1 VTEYANAPH
10 PTLRQGDIV
19 LAPSALLV
27 PPTERDLG
35 GPRNGPPHLGE
46 AQRMALWD
54 SRGDVLSPD
63 VSAEVRFSPVL
74 VVSHDC
80 ELEKDFNERVRELL
94 GEGRSEE
101 EAVAEAEAD
110 PTLDPYAVVAP
121 VLPYTSVPE
130 RRHAGIRGGQRIGY
144 FALDQLPG
152 DGGDYLVDLGRLCT
166 VSVGLLP
173 QRAKVASLGPESVYE
188 LRYKLSE
195 AYAIR
200 DLAVL
205 QELERLTGRT
215 IVRAVALPKSA
226 KKTSLQLHLDDGDIV
241 HLEIRKG
248 GEALPEEIVRTGG
261 RDAEAEKEPRERARE
276 S

>member
-1 VTEYANAPH
+1 MTDYAEAPH
-10 PTLRQGDIV
+10 STLRQGDIV
-19 LAPSALLV
+19 LAPSALLL
-27 PPTERDLG
+27 PLGERDLG
-35 GPRNGPPHLGE
+35 APRSGPGRLGE
-46 AQRMALWD
+46 TQRLALWE
-54 SRGDVLSPD
+54 SRGGTAPPD

-80 ELEKDFNERVRELL
+80 ELEKDFNERVRELI
-94 GEGRSEE
+94 GEGRSE
-101 EAVAEAEAD
+101 ANAISEAEGD

-121 VLPYTSVPE
+121 ILPYASVPE
-130 RRHAGIRGGQRIGY
+130 RRHGGIQSGQRIGY
-144 FALDQLPG
+144 LPLDRLPG

-166 VSVGLLP
+166 VSVELLP
-173 QRAKVASLGPESVYE
+173 QRAKVASLGVESVYE

-241 HLEIRKG
+241 HLEIRKPR
-248 GEALPEEIVRTGG
+248 EALPEEIVRTGTRG
-261 RDAEAEKEPRERARE
+261 GK
-276 S
+276 

>member
-1 VTEYANAPH
+1 MTEYAEAPH

-19 LAPSALLV
+19 LAPSALLL
-27 PPTERDLG
+27 PPADRDLSA
-35 GPRNGPPHLGE
+35 PRNGPARLGE
-46 AQRMALWD
+46 AQRLALWN

-63 VSAEVRFSPVL
+63 VSVEVRFSPVL

-94 GEGRSEE
+94 DEGQSEE
-101 EAVAEAEAD
+101 EAIAEAEAD

-121 VLPYTSVPE
+121 ILPYTSVLE
-130 RRHAGIRGGQRIGY
+130 RRHAGIRSGQRIGY
-144 FALDQLPG
+144 LPLDQLPG

-166 VSVGLLP
+166 VSVELLP

-200 DLAVL
+200 DLVVL
-205 QELERLTGRT
+205 QELERLTGCT

-241 HLEIRKG
+241 HLEIRKPR
-248 GEALPEEIVRTGG
+248 EALPEEIVRTRG
-261 RDAEAEKEPRERARE
+261 RGTGEGKKSREKR
-276 S
+276 SGT